1 MARKFIAVLG
11 GGISGYGSAILAKK
25 QGFDVLLS
33 DMGTIAPRYR
43 ERLDEWG
50 VEYEEGGH
58 SVERI
63 LTASEVIKSPG
74 IPDKAP
80 IVKALREKGVPV
92 ISEMEFAC
100 RYMGNAKTICITGS
114 NGKTTTT
121 SLIYKIMKDS
131 GANVALGGNIGESF
145 AYSVATAEYDW
156 YVLEL
161 SSFQLDDMFRFK
173 ADIGVLMNITPDH
186 LDRYDYS
193 FEKYAQSKMRITQNQ
208 TTSDYFVY
216 SADDETILRQL
227 EECEIKAK
235 ELPFMIDNYITSKSG
250 DAHPTEGEKFV
261 AKVGENSLTID
272 ISRLQ
277 IKGKH
282 NTYNAMAAVLATLA
296 AGVEPEQ
303 VEKSLY
309 DFAAIEHRLEPVG
322 TKDNIEYINDSKAT
336 NVDSAWYA
344 LESMTRPTV
353 WIVGGT
359 DKGASYAPLFD
370 LARKKVHTMICMG
383 VDNARFEKEFAGV
396 VSNIIS
402 CHTFEDAMQAVV
414 RTAHKGDTVLLSP
427 ACASFD
433 LFKSYEHRGRE
444 FKQWITENILNK

>member
-1 MARKFIAVLG
+1 MAKQFIAVLG

-121 SLIYKIMKDS
+121 SLIYKIMRDS

-161 SSFQLDDMFRFK
+161 SSFQLDGMFRFK

-208 TTSDYFVY
+208 TPSDYFVY

-227 EECEIKAK
+227 EQHEIEAK

-250 DAHPTEGEKFV
+250 DAHPAEGEKFV

-296 AGVEPEQ
+296 AGVAPEQ
-303 VEKSLY
+303 IEKSLY
-309 DFAAIEHRLEPVG
+309 DFNPIEHRLEPVG
-322 TKDNIEYINDSKAT
+322 TKDDIEYINDSKAT

-396 VSNIIS
+396 VPNIIS
-402 CHTFEDAMQAVV
+402 CHTFEEAMQAVV

-444 FKQWITENILNK
+444 FKQWIIENILNK

>member
-1 MARKFIAVLG
+1 MAKKFIAVLG

-25 QGFDVLLS
+25 QGFEVLLS
-33 DMGTIAPRYR
+33 DMGQISPLYR
-43 ERLDEWG
+43 SRLDEWG

-80 IVKALREKGVPV
+80 LVKALHEKGVPV

-100 RYMGNAKTICITGS
+100 RYMGKAKTICITGS

-121 SLIYKIMKDS
+121 SLIYKIMHDS

-145 AYSVATAEYDW
+145 AYSVATGEYDW

-161 SSFQLDDMFRFK
+161 SSFQLDGMFRFK

-193 FEKYAQSKMRITQNQ
+193 FDKYAASKMRITQNQ
-208 TTSDYFVY
+208 TSRDFFVY
-216 SADDETILRQL
+216 CADDETILRQL
-227 EECEIKAK
+227 EEHEIRAK
-235 ELPFMIDNYITSKSG
+235 ELPFMVHSAIASGAG
-250 DAHPTEGEKFV
+250 DAYLVENNEFT
-261 AKVGENSLTID
+261 ATVGKRSMQVDT
-272 ISRLQ
+272 SRLK
-277 IKGKH
+277 IKGMH

-296 AGVEPEQ
+296 AGVDIEQ
-303 VEKSLY
+303 IERSLY
-309 DFAAIEHRLEPVG
+309 DFNAIEHRLEPVG
-322 TKDNIEYINDSKAT
+322 EKDGIEYINDSKAT
-336 NVDSAWYA
+336 NVDSAWYG

-353 WIVGGT
+353 WIAGGT

-370 LARKKVHTMICMG
+370 LAQKKVHTLVCMG
-383 VDNARFEKEFAGV
+383 VDNERLEQSFADV
-396 VSNIIS
+396 VPNIIS
-402 CHTFEDAMQAVV
+402 CHSFEEAMQAVV
-414 RTAHKGDTVLLSP
+414 RSARKGDAVLLSP

-433 LFKSYEHRGRE
+433 LFKSYEHRGRL
-444 FKQWITENILNK
+444 FKQWITDNILNK

>member
-1 MARKFIAVLG
+1 MAKFIAVLG

-25 QGFDVLLS
+25 QGFEVLLS
-33 DMGTIAPRYR
+33 DMGQISPLYR

-80 IVKALREKGVPV
+80 IVKALHEKGVPV

-100 RYMGNAKTICITGS
+100 RYMGKARTICITGS

-121 SLIYKIMKDS
+121 SLIYKIMHDS

-145 AYSVATAEYDW
+145 AYSVATGEYDW

-161 SSFQLDDMFRFK
+161 SSFQLDGMFKFK

-193 FEKYAQSKMRITQNQ
+193 FDKYAQSKMRITQNQ
-208 TTSDYFVY
+208 NSRDYFVY
-216 SADDETILRQL
+216 CADDETILRQL
-227 EECEIKAK
+227 EEHEIKAR
-235 ELPFMIDNYITSKSG
+235 ELPFMVHAAIASGAG
-250 DAHPTEGEKFV
+250 DAYPTEAEAFV
-261 AKVGENSLTID
+261 ATVGKQSLKVD

-282 NTYNAMAAVLATLA
+282 NTYNAMAATLATLA
-296 AGVEPEQ
+296 AGLDPAQ
-303 VEKSLY
+303 IEKSLY
-309 DFAAIEHRLEPVG
+309 EFAAIEHRLEPVG
-322 TKDNIEYINDSKAT
+322 KKNDIEYINDSKAT

-359 DKGASYAPLFD
+359 DKGSSYAPLFD
-370 LARKKVHTMICMG
+370 LAQKKVHTLICMG
-383 VDNARFEKEFAGV
+383 LDNERLEQSFTGV
-396 VSNIIS
+396 VPNIVS
-402 CHTFEDAMQAVV
+402 CHSFEEAMGAVV
-414 RTAHKGDTVLLSP
+414 RVAKEGDTVLLSP

-433 LFKSYEHRGRE
+433 LFKNYNHRGE
-444 FKQWITENILNK
+444 MFKNWVRENILNK

>member
-1 MARKFIAVLG
+1 MAKFIVVLG

-25 QGFDVLLS
+25 QGFEVLLS
-33 DMGTIAPRYR
+33 DMGQIAPLYR
-43 ERLDEWG
+43 SRLDEWG

-80 IVKALREKGVPV
+80 IVKALREKNIPV

-100 RYMGNAKTICITGS
+100 RYMGKAKTICITGS

-121 SLIYKIMKDS
+121 SLIYKIMEES

-145 AYSVATAEYDW
+145 AYSVATGEYDW

-161 SSFQLDDMFRFK
+161 SSFQLDGMYRFK
-173 ADIGVLMNITPDH
+173 ADVGVLMNITPDH

-193 FEKYAQSKMRITQNQ
+193 FDKYAASKMRITQNQ
-208 TTSDYFVY
+208 NSADYFIY

-227 EECEIKAK
+227 EEHDIKAR
-235 ELPFMIDNYITSKSG
+235 ELPFMIHSAIASGAG
-250 DAHPTEGEKFV
+250 DAYLVEEGEFV
-261 AKVGENSLTID
+261 ATVGKKSLHID
-272 ISRLQ
+272 TSRLK
-277 IKGKH
+277 IKGQH
-282 NTYNAMAAVLATLA
+282 NIYNAMAAVLATLA
-296 AGVEPEQ
+296 AGVSPEQ
-303 VEKSLY
+303 IEKSLY
-309 DFAAIEHRLEPVG
+309 DFNAIEHRLEPVG
-322 TKDNIEYINDSKAT
+322 TKNDIEYINDSKAT

-370 LARKKVHTMICMG
+370 LARKKVHTLICMG
-383 VDNARFEKEFAGV
+383 VDNERLETSFTGV
-396 VSNIIS
+396 VPNIVS
-402 CHTFEDAMQAVV
+402 CHTFEEAMQAVV
-414 RTAHKGDTVLLSP
+414 RSARSGDTVLLSP

-433 LFKSYEHRGRE
+433 LFKNYEHRGRE
-444 FKQWITENILNK
+444 FKQWISQNILNK